1 MHRLMDVIGKAP
13 SEMTE
18 EELENA
24 ITRERQ
30 RVSRVLAEFK
40 AGNPKK
46 AKLRE
51 DTDD

>member
-1 MHRLMDVIGKAP
+1 MHRLVDIIGKAP

-18 EELENA
+18 GELHER
-24 ITRERQ
+24 ITKERQ
-30 RVSRVLAEFK
+30 RVSRVLADFK

-51 DTDD
+51 ETD